1 MLTTAIIVFREVLEA
16 ALVVCVVLAAVKG
29 TPKRG
34 IWVSLGI
41 VAGVAGACVVAALT
55 GEIASAA
62 SGRGQEI
69 FEAAVLFIA
78 VIMLGWHNIWMAGHG
93 RQLAAHLNEVGQDV
107 AAGRRSLSVLFV
119 VTALAVLR
127 EGSEVVLFLYGIA
140 AAGGQAGPMLAG
152 GVLGVALG
160 AAVGVTLYLGLL
172 RIPVRHLFRTT
183 GWLILLLAAGMASRG
198 AEYLAQAGFL
208 PSIETSVWNTS
219 AILTDHSIFGSMLH
233 VLIGYDP
240 RPSALQLIFY
250 VATLVII
257 GGLMKWV
264 DNGGGRPQKKVEPQ
278 AARTTAT

>member
-34 IWVSLGI
+34 ICVSLGI

-55 GEIASAA
+55 GEIAQAA

-69 FEAAVLFIA
+69 FEAAVLFVA
-78 VIMLGWHNIWMAGHG
+78 VVMLGWHNVWMSRHG
-93 RQLAAHLNEVGQDV
+93 KELANRINQVGRDV
-107 AAGRRSLSVLFV
+107 ASGKRSLSVLFV

-140 AAGGQAGPMLAG
+140 AAGGQGASMLMG
-152 GVLGVALG
+152 GVVGVLLG
-160 AAVGVTLYLGLL
+160 AATGTILYLGLL

-198 AEYLAQAGFL
+198 AAYLAQAGFL
-208 PSIETSVWNTS
+208 PAIKSSVWNTS
-219 AILTDHSIFGSMLH
+219 NILTDHSIFGSMLH

-240 RPSALQLIFY
+240 RPSVLQLIFY

-257 GGLMKWV
+257 GGLMKWSAAKPAMKRKV
-264 DNGGGRPQKKVEPQ
+264 APQTV
-278 AARTTAT
+278 